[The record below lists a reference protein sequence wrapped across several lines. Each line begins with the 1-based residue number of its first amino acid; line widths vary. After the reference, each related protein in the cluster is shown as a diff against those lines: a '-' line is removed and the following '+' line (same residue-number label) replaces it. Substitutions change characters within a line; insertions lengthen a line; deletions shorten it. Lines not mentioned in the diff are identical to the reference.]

1 MKILNRLTLK
11 HLWMNKKRTLVT
23 IIGIT
28 LSTALMIGI
37 GLLVSTFVR
46 AMQEDAIKY
55 SGSYHAYFD
64 NVTKEEKDKLSLN
77 INFEDTYSYG
87 VVGYSYIANH
97 NNYKPY
103 LYIVSADKEFLSHE
117 ELVEGSLPQNNNEI
131 VLPMHLIENLETPFK
146 IGDQITLEIGP
157 RILEGEEVLS
167 NNIALNTDYSLDE
180 FKSLETLRPEKTKT
194 YTIVGFISRSKNE
207 DYSAPGYT
215 AMTTQEEDVYTY
227 RLYGEY
233 KSVRKT
239 YDLTEEI
246 CDSLNSMAT
255 CNTNDSI
262 LYYYGVSRY
271 SNITRSILTILVIAL
286 SLISIGSIIVIY
298 NSFAIST
305 MERKKSFGLY
315 SSLGATPKQIKYTV
329 FFEAFVVGIIG
340 LIIGLVGSFA
350 AIYILIE
357 VLNYLIEDSWGMHLV
372 FTVEPLFVII
382 PIFFMIVVIYLSA
395 YLPAR
400 RASKVSPVELIREND
415 EIKIPKKQVKTPKW
429 IRSIFGM
436 EGEIALKNMK
446 RNKRKYRITLLSLFI
461 SIVLFISFST
471 YLKIGLSIT
480 DINELP
486 AYDILV
492 NTSDESKLKEVVSLE
507 EVDKYY
513 LAKTTAMNFQVD
525 NKNAYQQDFL
535 QYTNEVSGEETH
547 WLILIILQD
556 QDYHALATSL
566 GTNLDTGIMYN
577 YMDYTH
583 YTANTR
589 KSYHTNIFTQ
599 NIDKITLCDSE
610 NARCEEISMKLT
622 TEKKEAMTYLDLE
635 EYPPKLIISE
645 SMAKSLEAVDY
656 STLTSS
662 YAYIVSKDYET
673 LYDKIDKNYSKY
685 SSGFYYDSPKIIY
698 KQQQNTILA
707 LKILFY
713 GFITLIVLIGV
724 TSVFNTIYTSIHL
737 RKKEFAMLRSI
748 GLSPKGFNK
757 MLFFESFF
765 FGIKSLFY
773 ALPVSFVLI
782 FLINRAVNGIY
793 EFGQMVIPW
802 TSILVAIVG
811 VFLLILI
818 TVLYS
823 ARKIKK
829 ENILSALREENI

>member
-1 MKILNRLTLK
+1 MKILNRLTIK

-23 IIGIT
+23 IIGIV
-28 LSTALMIGI
+28 LSTALMIGL

-64 NVTKEEKDKLSLN
+64 NITKEEKDTLNLN
-77 INFEDTYSYG
+77 INFENTYSYG
-87 VVGYSYIANH
+87 VVGYSPITNR

-103 LYIVSADKEFLSHE
+103 LYIVSADEEFFNHE

-131 VLPMHLIENLETPFK
+131 VLPMHLVENMETPYK
-146 IGDQITLEIGP
+146 IGDQITLEIGQ
-157 RILEGEEVLS
+157 RILDGEKVLS
-167 NNIALNTDYSLDE
+167 NNIALYTDYDADTVE
-180 FKSLETLRPEKTKT
+180 VLETIQPEKTKT
-194 YTIVGFISRSKNE
+194 YTIVGFISRSKIE

-215 AMTTQEEDVYTY
+215 AMTFNEDNVYQY

-246 CDSLNSMAT
+246 CNGLNTMAT

-271 SNITRSILTILVIAL
+271 SNITSSVLTILVIAL

-329 FFEAFVVGIIG
+329 FFEAFVVGLIG
-340 LIIGLVGSFA
+340 LIIGLIGSFG

-372 FTVEPLFVII
+372 FTVEPLFVIV
-382 PIFFMIVVIYLSA
+382 PILFMIAVIYFSA
-395 YLPAR
+395 YLPAKR
-400 RASKVSPVELIREND
+400 SSKISPVELIREND

-429 IRSIFGM
+429 IRFIFGM

-446 RNKRKYRITLLSLFI
+446 RNKRKYRITLLSIFI

-480 DINELP
+480 DINEIP
-486 AYDILV
+486 SYDILI
-492 NTSDESKLKEVVSLE
+492 NTNDKNKLDEVVSLDK
-507 EVDKYY
+507 VDKYY
-513 LAKTTAMNFQVD
+513 LVDSKAMNFKVND
-525 NKNAYQQDFL
+525 NTAYQKDFL
-535 QYTNEVSGEETH
+535 EYTNEMSGEENL
-547 WLILIILQD
+547 WLLLMVLQD
-556 QDYHALATSL
+556 EDFNALTSSL
-566 GTNLDTGIMYN
+566 GVNSNTGVLYN
-577 YMDYTH
+577 YINYTY
-583 YTANTR
+583 YTSNTR
-589 KSYHTNIFTQ
+589 KSYHTNIFSKDINELTICDTE
-599 NIDKITLCDSE
+599 NILC
-610 NARCEEISMKLT
+610 NTISIKLT
-622 TEKKEAMTYLDLE
+622 TEKKEAMQYLDLE
-635 EYPPKLIISE
+635 DYPPKLIISE
-645 SMAKSLEAVDY
+645 SMAQNLNSIDY
-656 STLTSS
+656 QNLTTH
-662 YAYIVSKDYET
+662 YAYILSEEYES
-673 LYDKIDKNYSKY
+673 LYDEIDKNYSKY
-685 SSGFYYDSPKIIY
+685 SNGFYYESPKIEY
-698 KQQQNTILA
+698 KQQENTILA

-713 GFITLIVLIGV
+713 GFITLVVLIGV

-748 GLSPKGFNK
+748 GLTPKGFNK

-765 FGIKSLFY
+765 FGIKSLIY

-793 EFGQMVIPW
+793 EFGEMVIPW
-802 TSILVAIVG
+802 TSILIAIIG
-811 VFLLILI
+811 VFLLILM

-823 ARKIKK
+823 AHKIKK